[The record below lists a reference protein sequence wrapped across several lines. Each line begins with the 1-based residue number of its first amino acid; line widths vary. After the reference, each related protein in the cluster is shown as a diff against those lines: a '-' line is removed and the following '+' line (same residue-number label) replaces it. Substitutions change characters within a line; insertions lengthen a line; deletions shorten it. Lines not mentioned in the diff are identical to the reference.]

1 MIIYIKQFKTMKL
14 IYRIFSLFKIEKEEN
29 RTIIYLPINKHTRKR
44 RLERV
49 TNKLSKYL
57 YNNAIKNVVLQ
68 NELMQNEVVKNVL
81 YSNNIN
87 ILDGSKLSKFLMYNI
102 IKKIYAYKNKN
113 IQAGEIT
120 VLVNENNSINVE
132 NLNLLAR
139 NVKRLNIITNN
150 THKFSKLVEYMYNE
164 IGIIIKLSSNKNTN
178 LSHSDII
185 VNIDFPEEEINKLRI
200 PINSIILNTPK
211 NIKIN
216 SKKFSGINIQ
226 NWEIKIPEKF
236 GEEDFNDVILY
247 EASIYNK
254 TIPSVFEQIKLDN
267 IKVGNLIGINGVIN
281 RNEFV

>member
-150 THKFSKLVEYMYNE
+150 THKFSKLVEYLYNE

-200 PINSIILNTPK
+200 PINSIILNMPK